1 MTQAYIIIDMQNDF
15 IDGALGNAQAQA
27 IVPKVEAKIVAS
39 KKDEDQ
45 ETDLI
50 FTQDTHGEDYSETQE
65 GRKLPIPHCIKDTRG
80 WRICKQLLPYTM
92 WATILEKPSFG
103 CPALVDEVR
112 DYDRLVLMGLL
123 DEHLRHRQCHDAQIL
138 LSGKRNHRRQHLLCR
153 LDTRKPRKSITG
165 HESLPNRYSM
175 KKGLSHVRQALF
187 YYPLIIPV
195 ISALVWLLL
204 IFFS

>member
-103 CPALVDEVR
+103 CPTLVDEVR
-112 DYDRLVLMGLL
+112 DYDRLVLMGLCTDICVIANAMML
-123 DEHLRHRQCHDAQIL
+123 KSFYPEKEIIVDSTCCAGSTPENHEKALQAMKACQI
-138 LSGKRNHRRQHLLCR
+138 
-153 LDTRKPRKSITG
+153 DI
-165 HESLPNRYSM
+165 
-175 KKGLSHVRQALF
+175 V
-187 YYPLIIPV
+187 
-195 ISALVWLLL
+195 
-204 IFFS
+204 

>member
-103 CPALVDEVR
+103 CPDLVDEVR
-112 DYDRLVLMGLL
+112 DYDRLVLMGLCTDICVIANAMML
-123 DEHLRHRQCHDAQIL
+123 KSFIR
-138 LSGKRNHRRQHLLCR
+138 KRNHRRQHLLCR
-153 LDTRKPRKSITG
+153 LDTRKPRKA
-165 HESLPNRYSM
+165 LQAM
-175 KKGLSHVRQALF
+175 KACQIDIL
-187 YYPLIIPV
+187 
-195 ISALVWLLL
+195 
-204 IFFS
+204 

>member
-80 WRICKQLLPYTM
+80 WRICKQLLPSPCGRRYWKSHPSAARPWSTKSVTTTGWSS
-92 WATILEKPSFG
+92 WACAPTFASSPM
-103 CPALVDEVR
+103 P
-112 DYDRLVLMGLL
+112 
-123 DEHLRHRQCHDAQIL
+123 
-138 LSGKRNHRRQHLLCR
+138 
-153 LDTRKPRKSITG
+153 
-165 HESLPNRYSM
+165 
-175 KKGLSHVRQALF
+175 
-187 YYPLIIPV
+187 
-195 ISALVWLLL
+195 
-204 IFFS
+204 